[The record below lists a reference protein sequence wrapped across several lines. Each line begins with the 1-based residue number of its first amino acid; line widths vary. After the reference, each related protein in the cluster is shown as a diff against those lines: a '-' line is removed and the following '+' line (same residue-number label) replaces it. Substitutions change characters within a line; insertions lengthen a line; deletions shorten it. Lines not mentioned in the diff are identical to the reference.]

1 MTTGS
6 VKSLS
11 SLPVEILLE
20 ILGRATIFD
29 RCALALAC
37 KFFAEIVV
45 AGGLLRYRT
54 PTHEDIL
61 YYQRIFSYRNWDG
74 QVAVRNL
81 RVKYAR
87 RDPFPELAVP
97 PKWFRNRFCWSCRYC
112 QSKFVAKWPYID
124 CAWDPNS
131 SSSVTR
137 ANGQNMR
144 AQKEAVK
151 GGCRLHPH
159 MQHRV
164 SEMSSGLSALFFSGG
179 TRQLGG
185 SQQEHAVEETQAR

>member
-1 MTTGS
+1 MTTSS

-11 SLPVEILLE
+11 SLPVEVLLE
-20 ILGRATIFD
+20 ILGCATIFD

-37 KFFAEIVV
+37 KLFAEIVV

-61 YYQRIFSYRNWDG
+61 YYQRKSSYGSWGR
-74 QVAVRNL
+74 QVAVRNP

-87 RDPFPELAVP
+87 CDPFPELAVP
-97 PKWFRNRFCWSCRYC
+97 PKWFRNRFCRSCRHC

-131 SSSVTR
+131 SFSVTR
-137 ANGQNMR
+137 VNRQNVR

-151 GGCRLHPH
+151 GGCSLHPH
-159 MQHRV
+159 MPTSV
-164 SEMSSGLSALFFSGG
+164 SETSSARILCSP
-179 TRQLGG
+179 TE
-185 SQQEHAVEETQAR
+185 EHAN